1 MDRHSLG
8 PALEVVAAM
17 VPRIEAERRLPRE
30 VVDALVAAGVFKRMV
45 PRAYGGA
52 DASVREAIEA
62 IEAIA
67 RSSARS
73 PPASPRSASAS
84 RGRRSTASSR
94 PPG

>member
-1 MDRHSLG
+1 MDRHGL
-8 PALEVVAAM
+8 ALALDVVAAM
-17 VPRIEAERRLPRE
+17 GSRIEAERRLPRE

-67 RSSARS
+67 RVDGSAGWC
-73 PPASPRSASAS
+73 AMI
-84 RGRRSTASSR
+84 GRVLLELESDTSTL
-94 PPG
+94 